1 MIGSDNDGSDNNG
14 GLGSDD
20 GFGLGSDAAVLG

>member
-1 MIGSDNDGSDNNG
+1 MIGSDNDGSDNN